1 VTNRRY
7 DGRGKVISNGFYL
20 HIMLSPTKT
29 VKNMMKL
36 CVIADDLTGAN
47 DTGIQ
52 FAKHGL
58 STIVVL
64 GTDMLDRTADRADVI
79 VVNTDTRWRSAATAY
94 KRVRHVTEMLDSVG
108 VSWVY
113 KKMDSTL
120 RGNIGAE
127 LDAVMDVIKPKAAFM
142 VPAFPATGRVTL
154 GGMQLLGSTPLHK
167 TEVALDLLSPV
178 KESHIPTLLSQQ
190 SRRCVG
196 YVPLD
201 MVKSGVCAL
210 RKGFLARI
218 DQGEEILVVDA
229 ETQEELH
236 IIMKAIVTLGH
247 KAVVAGSAGAAAEL
261 PKVLNLTRS
270 IEPRRESGVPKAV
283 LVIAGSVSPTTRDQ
297 LEYAANTLEV
307 SSVGINVHSIL
318 SGTNEDLNRENLIDA
333 VCSELTKGHHVI
345 LSLRRS
351 EWFSDGRQVQLSSD
365 DTTYSQTEHCGSEVE
380 NSRKIMDYLG
390 VLASEIL
397 SRCGTVGLILTGG
410 DTAHAVCRNFR
421 AVGIKLIDEITPG
434 VPVGCLLDG
443 PYSGLTIVTKAGGF
457 GEVDIIANAIRYLSC
472 FG

>member
-1 VTNRRY
+1 M
-7 DGRGKVISNGFYL
+7 RG
-20 HIMLSPTKT
+20 
-29 VKNMMKL
+29 MMKL

-58 STIVVL
+58 STIVAL
-64 GTDMLDRTADRADVI
+64 NTDMLDRTADRADVI
-79 VVNTDTRWRSAATAY
+79 VVNTDTRWQNAANAY
-94 KRVRHVTEMLDSVG
+94 ERIRHVTEMLNRAG
-108 VSWVY
+108 VSWIY
-113 KKMDSTL
+113 KKIDSTL

-127 LDAVMDVIKPKAAFM
+127 LDAVMDVIKPKAAFV

-154 GGMQLLGSTPLHK
+154 GGTQLLRNIPLHK

-201 MVKSGVCAL
+201 MVKPGVCAL
-210 RKGFLARI
+210 RRSLLTGI
-218 DQGEEILVVDA
+218 DQGEEVLVVDA

-236 IIMKAIVTLGH
+236 IIMKAIVTLGC
-247 KAVVAGSAGAAAEL
+247 KVVVAGSAGAAAEL
-261 PKVLNLTRS
+261 PRALDMTRS
-270 IEPRRESGVPKAV
+270 IEPRRDSDVPKAV
-283 LVIAGSVSPTTRDQ
+283 LVIAGSVNPTTREQ
-297 LEYAANTLEV
+297 LEYAGSVLGL
-307 SSVGINVHSIL
+307 SSIDINVQSIL
-318 SGTNEDLNRENLIDA
+318 SGIGEDLNRNDLIDI
-333 VCSELTKGHHVI
+333 VCSELSEGHRVI
-345 LSLRRS
+345 LSLQPFERS
-351 EWFSDGRQVQLSSD
+351 LIDREGPLSAD
-365 DTTYSQTEHCGSEVE
+365 HTTCSQAKNWSNEVE

-390 VLASEIL
+390 TLASQIL

-410 DTAHAVCRNFR
+410 DTAYAVCRNLG
-421 AVGIKLIDEITPG
+421 AVGIMLIDEITPG

-457 GEVDIIANAIRYLSC
+457 GGVHVIAEAMRYLSC
-472 FG
+472 YG

>member
-1 VTNRRY
+1 
-7 DGRGKVISNGFYL
+7 
-20 HIMLSPTKT
+20 
-29 VKNMMKL
+29 
-36 CVIADDLTGAN
+36 
-47 DTGIQ
+47 
-52 FAKHGL
+52 
-58 STIVVL
+58 
-64 GTDMLDRTADRADVI
+64 MLDRTADRADVI

-127 LDAVMDVIKPKAAFM
+127 LDAVMDVIKPKAHLWYG
-142 VPAFPATGRVTL
+142 FPCHRTRDTGRNA
-154 GGMQLLGSTPLHK
+154 
-167 TEVALDLLSPV
+167 VA
-178 KESHIPTLLSQQ
+178 ESLYIRPRSRWTFCRRLRIHIPTLLSQQ

-318 SGTNEDLNRENLIDA
+318 SGTNEDLNIENLIDA